1 LDRMADNLLFYL
13 DIDRIDI
20 TESRLWLYFT
30 KS

>member
-1 LDRMADNLLFYL
+1 MADNLLFYL

-20 TESRLWLYFT
+20 NESRLWLYFT